1 MPHALKTI
9 SIYCNYENLF
19 EKREQQKQQTNPTTP
34 PPQKKL
40 IKIDKIKS
48 QIHLYIHEDIGHY
61 FVKYSLHLKITN
73 LAFYIYDKK
82 SKLEKRSD
90 NILNLISEMNKDI
103 YIHIYIYT

>member
-1 MPHALKTI
+1 MRR
-9 SIYCNYENLF
+9 ENN
-19 EKREQQKQQTNPTTP
+19 KSSRPIQP
-34 PPQKKL
+34 PPPPKKKKL